1 MNEPETKSLLLGL
14 DNPRD
19 SFVSALISRLRS
31 SDQTQNIVDTTC
43 DNSHPYSNI
52 LCHIAARFFNVMS
65 VNLVREMN
73 DVIHQSRKRDASS
86 SKENQ
91 GARKISKLQSEA
103 S

>member
-19 SFVSALISRLRS
+19 RFVSALISRLRR

-65 VNLVREMN
+65 LNLVREMN
-73 DVIHQSRKRDASS
+73 DVIHQSSS